1 MRSASCCAKQ
11 VIDRKDDSGKFE
23 RIKVLCDNSLTVR
36 QTEGKLGNARV
47 RFPGP
52 IDHPRCAKAVKV
64 LIAVHRFGKAQKAA
78 STTSIITGRLPMPH
92 YVH

>member
-11 VIDRKDDSGKFE
+11 VIDRKDDLGKFE

-52 IDHPRCAKAVKV
+52 ID
-64 LIAVHRFGKAQKAA
+64 RFGKAQKAA